1 MEHNPQSFDGDQP
14 QAEAGGVDRRR
25 FLAQLAAAGLAAG
38 AAETLF
44 TGAASAGATAN
55 QAVAAGS
62 TLRLRANFDIQNTD
76 PAFWPTHID
85 EWIALCTM
93 EGLVSFKPGTF
104 NNVDSLATSLEPS
117 KDGKRIHFKLREGV
131 EFHGGYGELTSDDV
145 KYSYERI
152 AGLTKPNI
160 HAVYQGDWN
169 ALQRV
174 KTEGKYAGTIILKEQ
189 FAPLGRSTLP
199 AGAGLVTSKKAVE
212 KLGKKFAT
220 HPIGTGP
227 YEFTKWTPKQKI
239 VLTRFDKYA
248 GANKGY
254 TRGPFFESI
263 NVIPIVNDSAAETAL
278 RAGDIDFTE
287 ISTTSVDRLKGDSRF
302 QTVSRNTL
310 DYQFMAMNVTDP
322 LLQDINLRMAIRQAI
337 DVPSIIEA
345 AYDGKWTRANAIIPK
360 NMGLGY
366 WKGAPT
372 YDRDVDKA
380 KALLAKTGKSDI
392 TLTLAVS
399 DAEDDKTVAQIIQA
413 NLKDIGI
420 KIDLKVNDSATF
432 NAIPG
437 AGGGGKNR
445 QLVYGGYVTEP
456 DPSWSTVWFT
466 CAQNGLWNWDNWCDK
481 GGFDRVHYAAI
492 KETNPAK
499 RQKLYEELQRLWD
512 ANASMVWVAY
522 PTRFYSGRKGMTPA
536 LRPDGHLIPYA
547 FRAA

>member
-1 MEHNPQSFDGDQP
+1 MEHNPQSFDGVHP
-14 QAEAGGVDRRR
+14 QAEAAGVDRRR
-25 FLAQLAAAGLAAG
+25 FLAQLAAAGIAAG

-44 TGAASAGATAN
+44 AGATAN
-55 QAVAAGS
+55 AAVAAGT

-93 EGLVSFKPGTF
+93 EGLISFKPGTF
-104 NNVDSLATSLEPS
+104 NNVNCLATSFEQS
-117 KDGKRIHFKLREGV
+117 KDGKQIHFKLRQGV

-199 AGAGLVTSKKAVE
+199 SGAGLVTSKKAVE

-248 GANKGY
+248 GANKSF

-263 NVIPIVNDSAAETAL
+263 NVIPIINDSSAETAL

-366 WKGAPT
+366 WKGAPA
-372 YDRDVDKA
+372 YQRDVDKA
-380 KALLAKTGKSDI
+380 KALLAKTGKSNI

-420 KIDLKVNDSATF
+420 TIDLKVNDSATF

-481 GGFDRVHYAAI
+481 GGFDRLHYAAI

-499 RQKLYEELQRLWD
+499 RQKLYEDLQKLWD

-522 PTRFYSGRKGMTPA
+522 PTRFYAGRKGMTPA

>member
-1 MEHNPQSFDGDQP
+1 MERNPQSFDGVHP
-14 QAEAGGVDRRR
+14 QSEAAAVDRRR
-25 FLAQLAAAGLAAG
+25 FLAQMAAAGLAAG
-38 AAETLF
+38 AAETLL
-44 TGAASAGATAN
+44 SGATASA
-55 QAVAAGS
+55 AVAAGT
-62 TLRLRANFDIQNTD
+62 TLRLRADFDIQNTD

-104 NNVDSLATSLEPS
+104 DNVNCLATSMEPS
-117 KDGKRIHFKLREGV
+117 KDGKRIHFKLRQGV
-131 EFHGGYGELTSDDV
+131 EFHGGYGEMTSDDV

-152 AGLTKPNI
+152 AGITKPNL
-160 HAVYQGDWN
+160 HAVYQGDWA
-169 ALQRV
+169 ALRQV
-174 KTEGKYAGTIILKEQ
+174 KTEGKYAGTIILKES

-199 AGAGLVTSKKAVE
+199 AGAGLVVSKKAVL

-227 YEFTKWTPKQKI
+227 YEFTSWTPKQKV
-239 VLTRFDKYA
+239 VLNRFAKYA
-248 GANKGY
+248 GANKGFV
-254 TRGPFFESI
+254 RGPAFESI
-263 NVIPIVNDSAAETAL
+263 NVIPIVNESAAETAL
-278 RAGDIDFTE
+278 RAGDIDFTQ
-287 ISTTSVDRLKGDSRF
+287 IGTGSVDRLKADSRF
-302 QTVSRNTL
+302 QSLSRNSL
-310 DYQFMAMNVTDP
+310 DYQFLAMNVTDE
-322 LLQDINLRMAIRQAI
+322 LLKDPNLRQAIRLAI
-337 DVPSIIEA
+337 DVPGIIEA

-366 WKGAPT
+366 WKGAPV
-372 YDRDVDKA
+372 YQRDVEKA
-380 KALLAKTGKSDI
+380 KAFLAKTGKSNI
-392 TLTLAVS
+392 TLTLATQ
-399 DAEDDKTVAQIIQA
+399 DDEADKTVVQVIQA

-420 KIDLKVNDSATF
+420 TTELRITDPATF

-445 QLVYGGYVTEP
+445 QLVYGGYVSEP

-481 GGFDRVHYAAI
+481 GGFDRLHYAAI

-499 RQKLYEELQRLWD
+499 RQKLYEQLQKLWD
-512 ANASMVWVAY
+512 AESSMVWVAY
-522 PTRFYSGRKGMTPA
+522 QTRFYAGRKGLTPA

>member
-1 MEHNPQSFDGDQP
+1 MEHN
-14 QAEAGGVDRRR
+14 AESLEGVHPGSDACGVDRRR
-25 FLAQLAAAGLAAG
+25 FLGRLAAAGLVASG
-38 AAETLF
+38 AEALLT
-44 TGAASAGATAN
+44 GATAN
-55 QAVAAGS
+55 AAVAAGS

-85 EWIALCTM
+85 EWIALCSM

-104 NNVDSLATSLEPS
+104 DNVNCLAESLEQS
-117 KDGKRIHFKLREGV
+117 KDGRRIHFKLKRGV
-131 EFHGGYGELTSDDV
+131 EFHGGYGEMTSDDV

-152 AGLTKPNI
+152 AGLTKPNL

-174 KTEGKYAGTIILKEQ
+174 KPEGKYAGTIILKES
-189 FAPLGRSTLP
+189 FAPLSRSTMP
-199 AGAGLVTSKKAVE
+199 AGAGLVVSKKAVV

-220 HPIGTGP
+220 RPIGTGP
-227 YEFTKWTPKQKI
+227 YEFTSWTPKQKI
-239 VLTRFDKYA
+239 VMTRFDKYA
-248 GANKGY
+248 GSNKGFVH
-254 TRGPFFESI
+254 GPFFETI

-287 ISTTSVDRLKGDSRF
+287 IATGSVDRLKADSRF
-302 QTVSRNTL
+302 QSVSRNTL
-310 DYQFMAMNVTDP
+310 DYQFLAMNVTDP
-322 LLQDINLRMAIRQAI
+322 MLQDINLRMAIRSAI
-337 DVPSIIEA
+337 DVPGIIQA

-366 WKGAPT
+366 WKGAPA
-372 YDRDVDKA
+372 YGRDVDKA
-380 KALLAKTGKSDI
+380 KALLAKTGKSNI
-392 TLTLAVS
+392 TLTLATQ
-399 DAEDDKTVAQIIQA
+399 DDEADKTVVQVIQS

-420 KIDLKVNDSATF
+420 TIDLKVTDPATF

-481 GGFDRVHYAAI
+481 GGFDRLHYAAI

-499 RQKLYEELQRLWD
+499 RQKLYVELQKLWD
-512 ANASMVWVAY
+512 AEASMVWIAY
-522 PTRFYSGRKGMTPA
+522 PTRFYAGRKGMTPA

>member
-1 MEHNPQSFDGDQP
+1 MERHAQSLEGFNPEP
-14 QAEAGGVDRRR
+14 EVGGLDRRR
-25 FLAQLAAAGLAAG
+25 FLAQLAAAGLAAS
-38 AAETLF
+38 AAETLL
-44 TGAASAGATAN
+44 TGTTAN
-55 QAVAAGS
+55 AAVAAGS

-85 EWIALCTM
+85 EWIALCSM

-104 NNVDSLATSLEPS
+104 DNVNCLAESLEQS
-117 KDGKRIHFKLREGV
+117 KDGKRIHFKLKQGV
-131 EFHGGYGELTSDDV
+131 EFHGGYGEMTSDDV

-152 AGLTKPNI
+152 AGLTKPNL

-174 KTEGKYAGTIILKEQ
+174 KLEGKYAGTIILKES
-189 FAPLGRSTLP
+189 FAPLGRSTMP
-199 AGAGLVTSKKAVE
+199 AGAGLVVSKKAVL

-227 YEFTKWTPKQKI
+227 YEFTSWTPKQKI
-239 VLTRFDKYA
+239 VMTRFDKYA
-248 GANKGY
+248 GSNKGFV
-254 TRGPFFESI
+254 RGPFFESI
-263 NVIPIVNDSAAETAL
+263 NIIPIVNDSAAETAL

-287 ISTTSVDRLKGDSRF
+287 IATGSVNRLKADSRF
-302 QTVSRNTL
+302 QSVSRNTL
-310 DYQFMAMNVTDP
+310 DYQFLAMNVTDS
-322 LLQDINLRMAIRQAI
+322 LLQDINLRMAIRSAI
-337 DVPSIIEA
+337 DVPGIIAA

-366 WKGAPT
+366 WKGAPA
-372 YDRDVDKA
+372 YPRDVDKA
-380 KALLAKTGKSDI
+380 KAFLAKTGKSNI
-392 TLTLAVS
+392 TLTLATQ
-399 DAEDDKTVAQIIQA
+399 DDEADKTVVQVIQS

-420 KIDLKVNDSATF
+420 TVDLKVTDPATF

-445 QLVYGGYVTEP
+445 QLVYGGYVSEP

-481 GGFDRVHYAAI
+481 GGFDRVHFAAI

-499 RQKLYEELQRLWD
+499 RQKLYEQLQKLWD
-512 ANASMVWVAY
+512 AEASMVWVAY
-522 PTRFYSGRKGMTPA
+522 PTRFYAGRKGMTPA

>member
-1 MEHNPQSFDGDQP
+1 M
-14 QAEAGGVDRRR
+14 
-25 FLAQLAAAGLAAG
+25 
-38 AAETLF
+38 
-44 TGAASAGATAN
+44 
-55 QAVAAGS
+55 
-62 TLRLRANFDIQNTD
+62 
-76 PAFWPTHID
+76 
-85 EWIALCTM
+85 
-93 EGLVSFKPGTF
+93 
-104 NNVDSLATSLEPS
+104 
-117 KDGKRIHFKLREGV
+117 
-131 EFHGGYGELTSDDV
+131 
-145 KYSYERI
+145 
-152 AGLTKPNI
+152 
-160 HAVYQGDWN
+160 
-169 ALQRV
+169 
-174 KTEGKYAGTIILKEQ
+174 LK
-189 FAPLGRSTLP
+189 
-199 AGAGLVTSKKAVE
+199 
-212 KLGKKFAT
+212 
-220 HPIGTGP
+220 
-227 YEFTKWTPKQKI
+227 
-239 VLTRFDKYA
+239 RFDKYA
-248 GANKGY
+248 GANKRY
-254 TRGPFFESI
+254 TRGPFFEAI

-287 ISTTSVDRLKGDSRF
+287 IATTSVDRLKADSRF

-310 DYQFMAMNVTDP
+310 DYQFLAMNVTDP
-322 LLQDINLRMAIRQAI
+322 VLQDINLRMAIRQAI
-337 DVPSIIEA
+337 DVPGIIEA
-345 AYDGKWTRANAIIPK
+345 AWDGKWTRSRAIIPK

-392 TLTLAVS
+392 TLTLAVQ

-420 KIDLKVNDSATF
+420 TIDLKVTDAATF

-481 GGFDRVHYAAI
+481 GGFDRLHYAAI
-492 KETNPAK
+492 KETDPAK
-499 RQKLYEELQRLWD
+499 RQKLYEQLQKLWD

-536 LRPDGHLIPYA
+536 LRPDGHLVPYA

>member
-1 MEHNPQSFDGDQP
+1 MERNPQSFDGVHP
-14 QAEAGGVDRRR
+14 QAEAAAVDRRR
-25 FLAQLAAAGLAAG
+25 FLAQMAAAGLAAG
-38 AAETLF
+38 AAETLL
-44 TGAASAGATAN
+44 SGATASA
-55 QAVAAGS
+55 AVAAGT
-62 TLRLRANFDIQNTD
+62 TLRLRADFDIQNTD

-104 NNVDSLATSLEPS
+104 DNVNCLATSLEPS
-117 KDGKRIHFKLREGV
+117 KDGKRIHFKLRQGV
-131 EFHGGYGELTSDDV
+131 EFHGGYGEMTSDDV

-152 AGLTKPNI
+152 AGITRPNL
-160 HAVYQGDWN
+160 HAVYQGDWA

-174 KTEGKYAGTIILKEQ
+174 KTEGKYAGTIILKES
-189 FAPLGRSTLP
+189 FAPLGRSTMP
-199 AGAGLVTSKKAVE
+199 AGAGLVVSKKAVL

-227 YEFTKWTPKQKI
+227 YEFTSWTPKQKI
-239 VLTRFDKYA
+239 VLNRFAQYA
-248 GANKGY
+248 GANRRFV
-254 TRGPFFESI
+254 RGPAFESI
-263 NVIPIVNDSAAETAL
+263 NVIPIVNESAAETAL
-278 RAGDIDFTE
+278 RAGDIDFTQIAE
-287 ISTTSVDRLKGDSRF
+287 SSVDRLKADSRF
-302 QTVSRNTL
+302 QSVSRNSL
-310 DYQFMAMNVTDP
+310 DYQFLAMNVTDD
-322 LLQDINLRMAIRQAI
+322 LLKDPNLRKAIRSAI
-337 DVPSIIEA
+337 DVPGIIEA

-366 WKGAPT
+366 WKGAPV
-372 YDRDVDKA
+372 YQRDVEKA
-380 KALLAKTGKSDI
+380 KAFLAKTGKSDI
-392 TLTLAVS
+392 TLTLATS
-399 DAEDDKTVAQIIQA
+399 DAEADKTVVQVIQA

-420 KIDLKVNDSATF
+420 TTELRITDSATF

-481 GGFDRVHYAAI
+481 GGFDRLHYAAI

-499 RQKLYEELQRLWD
+499 RQKLYEQLQKLWD
-512 ANASMVWVAY
+512 AESSMVWVAY
-522 PTRFYSGRKGMTPA
+522 PTRFYAGRKGLTPA

>member
-1 MEHNPQSFDGDQP
+1 MEHN
-14 QAEAGGVDRRR
+14 AESLEGVHPGSDACGVDRRR
-25 FLAQLAAAGLAAG
+25 FLGRLAAAGLVASG
-38 AAETLF
+38 AEALLT
-44 TGAASAGATAN
+44 GATAN
-55 QAVAAGS
+55 AAVAAGS

-85 EWIALCTM
+85 EWIALCSM

-104 NNVDSLATSLEPS
+104 DNVNCLAESLEQS
-117 KDGKRIHFKLREGV
+117 KDGRRIHFKLKRGV
-131 EFHGGYGELTSDDV
+131 EFHGGYGEMTSDDV

-152 AGLTKPNI
+152 AGLTKPNL

-174 KTEGKYAGTIILKEQ
+174 KPEGKYAGTIILKES
-189 FAPLGRSTLP
+189 FAPLSRSTMP
-199 AGAGLVTSKKAVE
+199 AGAGLVVSKKAVV

-227 YEFTKWTPKQKI
+227 YEFTSWTPKQKI
-239 VLTRFDKYA
+239 VMTRFDKYA
-248 GANKGY
+248 GSNKGFVH
-254 TRGPFFESI
+254 GPFFETI

-287 ISTTSVDRLKGDSRF
+287 IATGSVDRLKADSRF
-302 QTVSRNTL
+302 QSVSRNTL
-310 DYQFMAMNVTDP
+310 DYQFLAMNVTDP
-322 LLQDINLRMAIRQAI
+322 MLQDINLRMAIRSAI
-337 DVPSIIEA
+337 DVPGIIQA

-366 WKGAPT
+366 WKGAPA
-372 YDRDVDKA
+372 YGRDVDKA
-380 KALLAKTGKSDI
+380 KALLAKTGKSNI
-392 TLTLAVS
+392 TLTLATQ
-399 DAEDDKTVAQIIQA
+399 DDEADKTVVQVIQS

-420 KIDLKVNDSATF
+420 TIDLKVTDPATF

-481 GGFDRVHYAAI
+481 GGFDRLHYAAI

-499 RQKLYEELQRLWD
+499 RQKLYVELQKLWD
-512 ANASMVWVAY
+512 AEASMVWIAY
-522 PTRFYSGRKGMTPA
+522 PTRFYAGRKGMTPA